1 MRSIRIPSDRVG
13 ALVGK
18 DGSSKKMIE
27 ERTGIKLQIDKEG
40 EVVYDDNA
48 EGVEPIMALQI
59 MDVIKAVGRGFNPD
73 KAMKLLDD
81 DDMYFESIDIKD
93 VIGDR
98 QNQVVRARGRLIG
111 KDGKTRK
118 LIEELADVYMSVYGN
133 TVSLIGNSISLP
145 IAKNAIEMLLH
156 GSEHSTVYHYLE
168 SQRPKLRIAEM
179 GFDL

>member
-81 DDMYFESIDIKD
+81 EDMYFESIDIKD

-118 LIEELADVYMSVYGN
+118 LIEDLADVYMSVYGT

>member
-93 VIGDR
+93 IIGDR

-118 LIEELADVYMSVYGN
+118 LIEDLADVYMSVYGN